1 MKIMKISRTKILMG
15 ILFIFLVII
24 VEYAR
29 RDMNLDVDL
38 LRESLMK
45 IPGLVMENISMSREI
60 SGDMWRV
67 KIPYLEQEGNTAYVK
82 SIDIKR
88 EISGDENHEWTF
100 FGQSG
105 IYSHDEKTASISNLT
120 GKLEVDKR
128 TWTLES
134 KKLTWTEKYNT
145 FYFSDG
151 IKIYDEEFS
160 LDAPN
165 ASMDNSGVI
174 LLQQGGVIRWV
185 KPLKH

>member
-1 MKIMKISRTKILMG
+1 MG
-15 ILFIFLVII
+15 LLFIFLVII

-67 KIPYLEQEGNTAYVK
+67 KIPYLEQEGNTAFVK

-120 GKLEVDKR
+120 GKLETQDR
-128 TWTLES
+128 IWTLES
-134 KKLTWTEKYNT
+134 EKLSWQEKNNT
-145 FYFSDG
+145 FIFPEG
-151 IKIYDEEFS
+151 LKIYDGEFS
-160 LDAPN
+160 LDTPN

-185 KPLKH
+185 KPLKR